1 MKIIHRKEPV
11 VVPLADLVADDL
23 PVNDGCHLVLAFHR
37 GRVYADLG
45 HFDLPA
51 VLLLPVPAPVLFEV
65 LQVAPVHGGGHALPY
80 ILFRKPCF
88 QRGEDFLLLLLPLR
102 QLLLHFG
109 MQGKRDAPLAV
120 EHFHRH
126 LVGEI
131 CHDNPVQ
138 YLQSLLDGMLFERV
152 GGQDAEFVI
161 LQVVN
166 HIGGYL
172 FGLHGQRPCLR
183 VHDKAVRGKA
193 FLPFLVGEIDRRGY
207 QFLVGTCRFL
217 TARTADHRRDDR
229 LKVL

>member
-23 PVNDGCHLVLAFHR
+23 PVDDGCHLVLAFHR

-88 QRGEDFLLLLLPLR
+88 QRCEDFLLLLLPLR
-102 QLLLHFG
+102 QFLLHFG
-109 MQGKRDAPLAV
+109 MQGKGDTSLAV
-120 EHFHRH
+120 KCLHRH
-126 LVGEI
+126 LVGKVRP
-131 CHDNPVQ
+131 DNPVQ
-138 YLQSLLDGMLFERV
+138 HFQSLLDGMLFEGV
-152 GGQDAEFVI
+152 GGQDGKFVI
-161 LQVVN
+161 PQVVN

-172 FGLHGQRPCLR
+172 LGLHG
-183 VHDKAVRGKA
+183 
-193 FLPFLVGEIDRRGY
+193 
-207 QFLVGTCRFL
+207 
-217 TARTADHRRDDR
+217 
-229 LKVL
+229 